1 MTGQMCWLSTSDFE
15 TKILHIRPNPYQ
27 PWQPYTTSQLAVPDP
42 EIPGISKGIATY
54 QILFRAGW
62 ELVATK
68 DAYKLSIVPSRREAA

>member
-15 TKILHIRPNPYQ
+15 TKILHIRPNSFQ

-68 DAYKLSIVPSRREAA
+68 DAYKLTIVPSRREAA